1 MYRRPKTS
9 LFSFCIGVIP
19 QLRSIN
25 GNSPKLDIFFC
36 KFGLGLQHKLYGS
49 TKGKRGWEN
58 SVSVRLEHSQHILR
72 TEDKW
77 RRRVEEKIWRELIQT
92 EAFVVSFSFYVLGNE
107 YLQDSVRLEHS
118 H

>member
-49 TKGKRGWEN
+49 TKGKKGWEN

-77 RRRVEEKIWRELIQT
+77 RRRRREGEDLEEEG
-92 EAFVVSFSFYVLGNE
+92 EG
-107 YLQDSVRLEHS
+107 LEGAQCYPNFLTWTT
-118 H
+118 